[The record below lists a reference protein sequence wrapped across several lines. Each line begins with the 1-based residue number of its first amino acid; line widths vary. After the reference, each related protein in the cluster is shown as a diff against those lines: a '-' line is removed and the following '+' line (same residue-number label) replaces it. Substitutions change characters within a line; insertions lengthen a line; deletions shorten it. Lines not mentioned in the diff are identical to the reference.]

1 MKPRLS
7 VNTNPFVNRYAEPAE
22 LVRTIAG
29 EVGLGYI
36 QLTHEFTDPLWPAAL
51 RRKLIV
57 EMSRAAEAEG
67 VKVTSMMTGPSGR
80 LNHFGHPEPEA
91 RAASVDWFKRLA
103 EVSADLGC
111 PAIGTQFAILTFRD
125 YDDRDRREART
136 LHILDC
142 WRQLGEHARALGLT
156 FLFWEPMSVGR
167 ELGHTL
173 AECQRLQDRIDT
185 AGLPLPL
192 LPMVDIDHG
201 DVSSPDP
208 ADIDPYAWVRKFATR
223 SPIIHIKQSSRNKGG
238 HWPFTED
245 YNRDGRVVPAEV
257 IEALEESGSLNN
269 ELCLEVSFRE
279 REPTDRAVVGA
290 LRESVDHWR
299 PFVDTGRPDRATRTA

>member
-7 VNTNPFVNRYAEPAE
+7 VNTNPFVNRYAEPGE

-29 EVGLGYI
+29 DVGLGFV
-36 QLTHEFTDPLWPAAL
+36 QLTHEFVDPSWPAAL
-51 RRKLIV
+51 RRKLTD
-57 EMSRAAEAEG
+57 ELARACQAEG

-80 LNHFGHPEPEA
+80 LNHFGHPEAEA

-103 EVSADLGC
+103 EIAADLGC
-111 PAIGTQFAILTFRD
+111 PAIGTQFGIFTFRD
-125 YDDRDRREART
+125 YDDPERREART
-136 LHILDC
+136 VHILEC
-142 WRQLGEHARALGLT
+142 WRQLGSHARHLGLA

-173 AECQRLQDRIDT
+173 VECQRLQDRISAAD
-185 AGLPLPL
+185 LPLPL
-192 LPMVDIDHG
+192 LPMIDIDHG

-208 ADIDPYAWVRKFATR
+208 ADTDPYAWIRTFATQ
-223 SPIIHIKQSSRNKGG
+223 SPIIHIKQSSKNKGG

-257 IEALEESGSLNN
+257 IEALENSGSPDN
-269 ELCLEVSFRE
+269 ELCLELSFRE
-279 REPTDRAVVGA
+279 REPTDRGVVSA

-299 PFVDTGRPDRATRTA
+299 SFVDTGLPDRAIQAA